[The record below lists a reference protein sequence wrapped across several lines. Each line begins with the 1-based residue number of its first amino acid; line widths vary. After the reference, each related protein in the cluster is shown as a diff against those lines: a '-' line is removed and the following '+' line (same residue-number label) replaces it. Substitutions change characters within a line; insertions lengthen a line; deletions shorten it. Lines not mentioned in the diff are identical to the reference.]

1 MPSAAHRTSGNSTVA
16 RLVSIL
22 GTSFLLAGCA
32 ASGVAPSVPGVA
44 VVGDGIASTAAE
56 RGRLVWGEPDGCT
69 AGVQVT
75 LNQETGA
82 PAAQTAC
89 GVASTLPTGLG
100 IYVFKGI
107 QYAATTAKELRWTM
121 PQPPQWNELSATEYG
136 PSCPQGASPVPPN
149 FQEDCLYLNVWTPE
163 INPPRGGKRAVMVFI
178 HGGAFIEGSGG
189 SVEGDQKWY
198 LNLYD
203 GRNFLDTSHVLGEE
217 VVFVTLNYRLGV
229 LGFLA
234 DPDAPGVVGNFGIQ
248 DQTRALEWVK
258 RNASLFGGDP
268 DRILIFGESAGA
280 QSVALHLTIQQGNHQ
295 ALFQRAVMESPYA
308 VAYMDLTQPDGR
320 TSAKGK
326 SAAYSKAAGC
336 GGASTPAA
344 TRLACLRNLDVQDIV
359 KHQATLRSL
368 SPEAIVCSGL
378 RGMFPWDPVID
389 GQFIVADP
397 ITLRTIKPIMNGSN
411 LNESIPF
418 LDWAPDGGAAG
429 QFVYEG
435 VTDFLFNDLAHPTRG
450 RDPIRTTYDAQY
462 PDHTPKQKLEQV
474 VTDYMWTCFNHRA
487 SSQST
492 SLDVFR
498 YHFIH
503 HGSFPDWV
511 DPVGGLVGSVPVD
524 CNTSPA
530 VCHATELP
538 FVFGNPVNSAKVE
551 QTFTAPEL
559 DMSSQLQR
567 LWINFAAGSDP
578 NPILRP
584 SWWPRNA
591 TGDILQ
597 IEAPTS
603 AMVSVPS
610 SSITDPAHCSA
621 IWDGVGY
628 TVSSALT
635 ALCPF
640 VFE

>member
-1 MPSAAHRTSGNSTVA
+1 MALPTHRTPRNSTAA

-22 GTSFLLAGCA
+22 GTSVLLASCA
-32 ASGVAPSVPGVA
+32 AGSGGAPPVTGTA
-44 VVGDGIASTAAE
+44 VVGDGAASTAAE

-75 LNQETGA
+75 LNQEAGA
-82 PAAQTAC
+82 PASQTAC
-89 GVASTLPTGLG
+89 GVAATDSTGLG

-107 QYAATTAKELRWTM
+107 QYAATTELALRWTM
-121 PQPPQWNELSATEYG
+121 PQPPQWNEISATEYG
-136 PSCPQGASPVPPN
+136 PSCPQGADPVPPN
-149 FQEDCLYLNVWTPE
+149 FREDCLYLNVWTPE
-163 INPPRGGKRAVMVFI
+163 INPPGGGKRPVMVFI
-178 HGGAFIEGSGG
+178 HGGAFMEGSGG

-203 GRNFLDTSHVLGEE
+203 GRNFLGTSRVLGEE

-234 DPDAPGVVGNFGIQ
+234 DPDATGVVGNFGIQ

-268 DRILIFGESAGA
+268 ERILIFGESAGA

-295 ALFQRAVMESPYA
+295 SLFQRAVMESPYA

-320 TSAKGK
+320 RSAQGK

-336 GGASTPAA
+336 GDASTPAA
-344 TRLACLRNLDVQDIV
+344 TRMACLRTLSVQDIV
-359 KHQATLRSL
+359 KHQVTLRST
-368 SPEAIVCSGL
+368 SAEAIVCSGL
-378 RGMFPWDPVID
+378 RGLFPWDPVID
-389 GQFIVADP
+389 GQFITADP
-397 ITLRTIKPIMNGSN
+397 ITLRTSKPVMNGSN
-411 LNESIPF
+411 LSESIPF
-418 LDWAPDGGAAG
+418 LDWAPEDGALGKL
-429 QFVYEG
+429 VYEG
-435 VTDFLFNDLAHPTRG
+435 VTDFLFG
-450 RDPIRTTYDAQY
+450 VKGMDPIRTTYDAQY
-462 PDHTPKQKLEQV
+462 PGYTPKQKLEQV
-474 VTDYMWTCFNHRA
+474 VTDYMWTCFNHQASARA
-487 SSQST
+487 T
-492 SLDVFR
+492 SPDVYR

-503 HGSFPDWV
+503 HGSFPSWV

-530 VCHATELP
+530 VCHATELS
-538 FVFGNPVNSAKVE
+538 FVFGNAVNSAKIA

-567 LWINFAAGSDP
+567 LWINFAARSDP
-578 NPILRP
+578 NPLLRP
-584 SWWPRNA
+584 AWWPRNS

-597 IEAPTS
+597 IEAPAS
-603 AMVSVPS
+603 AMVAVPS
-610 SSITDPAHCSA
+610 NSLTDPAHCSA

-635 ALCPF
+635 ALCPII
-640 VFE
+640 FE